1 MTVASSVFMFF
12 SPYYGIRLIPL
23 TRRYLREPGHTCNAQ
38 YFETNVT
45 GRPSKS
51 SDIALRYARLW
62 RINAMRNLCP
72 GLRPCR
78 RRVRDKFAETA
89 TANLSLQRSMSPE
102 AAVAADDVAPF
113 FVIERDPSCGN
124 ECLARVVVFSVIP
137 HRRIPCRQPLARL
150 RKRK

>member
-12 SPYYGIRLIPL
+12 SLRNPIDPL
-23 TRRYLREPGHTCNAQ
+23 NAPIFVRAGYTCNAQ

-102 AAVAADDVAPF
+102 AAVGAGGFRQF
-113 FVIERDPSCGN
+113 FLIHCLPS
-124 ECLARVVVFSVIP
+124 
-137 HRRIPCRQPLARL
+137 
-150 RKRK
+150 